1 MVNLYNMS
9 LVGFSIAEA
18 QTTISP
24 LVLFVLGIVFYAIF
38 IFKFYLF
45 ISRRDIIPLNLQ
57 QYSES
62 FLGFLK
68 GILNVVFY
76 TVEYLIIF
84 PILIFFW
91 FAIFAVVLS
100 ILSKSGIE
108 NILLIS
114 MALVGSIRVT
124 TYYNEELSKDLSKM
138 LPFALLG
145 VFLVDI
151 SYFSFASSIEAIKTI
166 PSMWRVMA
174 YYLLFVV
181 LLEFILRII
190 STIASPFSKKE
201 DIKEKKK

>member
-1 MVNLYNMS
+1 MTIM
-9 LVGFSIAEA
+9 GFSIAEA

-24 LVLFVLGIVFYAIF
+24 LFLFVLGIVLYAIF

-45 ISRRDIIPLNLQ
+45 ISRRDIISLNLQ
-57 QYSES
+57 RYSES

-68 GILNVVFY
+68 SILNAIFY

-91 FAIFAVVLS
+91 FTVFAIVLS
-100 ILSKSGIE
+100 VLSKAGIE

-151 SYFSFASSIEAIKTI
+151 SYFSFAGSMETIKMI
-166 PSMWRVMA
+166 PSMWKVMI

-181 LLEFILRII
+181 LLEFILRIMEMI
-190 STIASPFSKKE
+190 ISPFTKKE
-201 DIKEKKK
+201 EIKK